1 MWVWIGWGCV
11 PVWIGFTRCMKTAL
25 HYCNMGREQVAD
37 DNDCWQT
44 LAKETGCSLG
54 CGSEYQTV
62 GTELIVFIRLR

>member
-1 MWVWIGWGCV
+1 
-11 PVWIGFTRCMKTAL
+11 MKTAL